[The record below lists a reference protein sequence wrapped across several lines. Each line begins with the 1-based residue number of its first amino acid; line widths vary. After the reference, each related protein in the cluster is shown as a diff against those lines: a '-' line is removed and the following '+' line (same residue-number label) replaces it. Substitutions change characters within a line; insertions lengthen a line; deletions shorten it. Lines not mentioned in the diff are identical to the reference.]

1 MYLLPK
7 PQKYT
12 LFDGVYIIGYNRSI
26 VIDALCSTEAFA
38 YAEELNKDLQQY
50 AGYTLAVTKGK
61 SRKAAITL
69 AQDNQLHREAYTLE
83 AGEEGI
89 VITGGSMAGLFYGVQ
104 TLRQIIQ
111 QEGACIPYMYIED
124 FPSIPARGL
133 YYDVTRG
140 RVPTL
145 AYLKKLVDKM
155 AFYKLN
161 QLQLYIEH
169 SFLFE
174 DFSEVWRDDTPLT
187 AADILELDAYC
198 RNKNIDLV
206 PSIASFGHLY
216 KVLRT
221 KSFCHLCELP
231 NTQEEPFGFIDR
243 MEHHTLDVSNP
254 ESLQFVTKLID
265 EYLPLFTS
273 EYFNICADETFD
285 LGKGRSKTLAEQK
298 GVEQMYL
305 DFVKQLCRYL
315 VDKGKKPMFWGDIIC
330 GFPQAAKELPKETIC
345 LNWGYAWNQ
354 TDASVRKL
362 AEAGAVQYCCP
373 AVCGWDQFVN
383 RIGDSYENIRRM
395 CTYALQYDAAGVL
408 ITDWGDCG
416 HINHPDFGIV
426 GMVYGAAFSW
436 NHTDIYKGK
445 LAADRA
451 DHTHSQFEEMN
462 RQISRLA
469 FHDKSESLVSAI
481 AEIAEYGVFQWR
493 DAVCF
498 MERGEITIAEED
510 IAQAQQE
517 INALEKI
524 KVRLYHTVP
533 QIGVENRMLIEP
545 YIMAVDGIILMQKI
559 GIALWMQ
566 KHHNTS
572 GQDINYDELAAQLEE
587 WMYIYKKEWRKVSRE
602 SELYRIQNV
611 VFWYA
616 DYLRKCG

>member
-111 QEGACIPYMYIED
+111 QKGACIPYMHIED
-124 FPSIPARGL
+124 FPSILARGL

-145 AYLKKLVDKM
+145 VYLKKLVDKM

-187 AADILELDAYC
+187 ATDIVELDADC

-305 DFVKQLCRYL
+305 DFVKQLCQYL

-330 GFPQAAKELPKETIC
+330 GFPDRK
-345 LNWGYAWNQ
+345 
-354 TDASVRKL
+354 SV
-362 AEAGAVQYCCP
+362 V
-373 AVCGWDQFVN
+373 
-383 RIGDSYENIRRM
+383 
-395 CTYALQYDAAGVL
+395 
-408 ITDWGDCG
+408 
-416 HINHPDFGIV
+416 
-426 GMVYGAAFSW
+426 
-436 NHTDIYKGK
+436 
-445 LAADRA
+445 
-451 DHTHSQFEEMN
+451 
-462 RQISRLA
+462 
-469 FHDKSESLVSAI
+469 
-481 AEIAEYGVFQWR
+481 
-493 DAVCF
+493 
-498 MERGEITIAEED
+498 
-510 IAQAQQE
+510 
-517 INALEKI
+517 
-524 KVRLYHTVP
+524 
-533 QIGVENRMLIEP
+533 
-545 YIMAVDGIILMQKI
+545 
-559 GIALWMQ
+559 
-566 KHHNTS
+566 
-572 GQDINYDELAAQLEE
+572 
-587 WMYIYKKEWRKVSRE
+587 
-602 SELYRIQNV
+602 
-611 VFWYA
+611 
-616 DYLRKCG
+616 